1 MKYYKVKGIMRWL
14 KDEKSGNYLL
24 EQRWKCQELA
34 NIISDKLEESGVE
47 VNLKQVSDADISDIS
62 EADAIALGSP
72 AMDENKIEQNEM
84 EPFIDKL
91 QNLNMNKKVV
101 LFGSYGWGQAGFTN
115 EWEKRM
121 NSYGFNV
128 IGKLAIGE
136 ATNDEQ
142 IEALKDLSKNLINL
156 E

>member
-1 MKYYKVKGIMRWL
+1 MKKVAIIYWSKG
-14 KDEKSGNYLL
+14 GNV
-24 EQRWKCQELA
+24 ETLA

-101 LFGSYGWGQAGFTN
+101 LFGSYGWGQAGFIN

-136 ATNDEQ
+136 APNDEQ
-142 IEALKDLSKNLINL
+142 IEAIKDLSKNLINL

>member
-1 MKYYKVKGIMRWL
+1 MKKVAIIYWSKG
-14 KDEKSGNYLL
+14 GNV
-24 EQRWKCQELA
+24 ETLA
-34 NIISDKLEESGVE
+34 NIISDKLEEYEVA
-47 VNLKQVSDADISDIS
+47 VNLKQVIDADITDIS

-84 EPFIDKL
+84 EPFISKL
-91 QNLNMNKKVV
+91 QELNINKKVI
-101 LFGSYGWGQAGFTN
+101 LFGTYGWGQAGFID

-128 IGKLAIGE
+128 VGKLAIEE
-136 ATNDEQ
+136 APSDEQ
-142 IEALKDLSKNLINL
+142 IEELKDLSKNLINL